1 MPEEREF
8 EVIDRR
14 GAGRD
19 TTEAKPPPEAAAA
32 IETEEPEAVEADT
45 VQPEDLLDE
54 DLGAGFGGMP
64 ANVVDIVTMSL
75 GMLNEIAW
83 VKMGLVPDPISGQ
96 ISPDPV
102 QARLAIDCAADL
114 AHRLES
120 HVDGKTKRD
129 LEVLIQN
136 LKLNFVRNQAPK
148 P

>member
-19 TTEAKPPPEAAAA
+19 TTEAQPPPEAAAA

-83 VKMGLVPDPISGQ
+83 VKMGLVPDPGTGEIQ
-96 ISPDPV
+96 ADLD
-102 QARLAIDCAADL
+102 QARLAIDCAGDL
-114 AHRLES
+114 HRRLEP
-120 HVDGKTKRD
+120 HLDAANRRE

-136 LKLNFVRNQAPK
+136 LKLNFVKRSG
-148 P
+148 